1 MTIRSRL
8 APTPSGK
15 LHVGNA
21 CAFVLTWVLTRR
33 VGGHL
38 HLRIDDL
45 DAARCRPAY
54 VEDIFRTLDW
64 LGLDYDAGSQGPDD
78 FYRHHSQQYRL
89 DAYRATLD
97 QLGPHLFACTCSRR
111 QVQAQAPDG
120 TYPGTCRT
128 RGLTLSQPGVAWRFR
143 TDARPVTF
151 DDVWRGPLRWPL
163 AADTRDP
170 VVRRR
175 DGLPAY
181 HIATLTDDRHMD
193 INLVVRGADLLP
205 STALQIRLAE
215 CLGWT
220 AQTRIAW
227 LHHPLLTDAHGQKL
241 SKSQGAPDLRQ
252 VLATSTPVYQ
262 HVARWLGAADPTAIR
277 TLADLR
283 ALPPAQA
290 GPVR

>member
-1 MTIRSRL
+1 MTVRSRL

-21 CAFVLTWVLTRR
+21 CAFVLTWVLTRQAN
-33 VGGHL
+33 GHL

-45 DAARCRPAY
+45 DAARSRPAY

-64 LGLDYDAGSQGPDD
+64 LGLDYDAGPQSPDD
-78 FYRHHSQQYRL
+78 FYRHHSQQHRR
-89 DAYRATLD
+89 DAYADTLA
-97 QLGPHLFACTCSRR
+97 QLRPYLFACTCSRR
-111 QVQAQAPDG
+111 QVQAQSSDG
-120 TYPGTCRT
+120 TYPGTCRA
-128 RGLTLSQPGVAWRFR
+128 RSLSLAQPGVAWRFR
-143 TDARPVTF
+143 TDARPVVL
-151 DDVWRGPLRWPL
+151 DDAWQGTLHWPL

-181 HIATLTDDRHMD
+181 HIASLTDDRDLD
-193 INLVVRGADLLP
+193 INLVVRGADLLA

-215 CLGWT
+215 HLGWT
-220 AQTRIAW
+220 APTRIRW

-252 VLATSTPVYQ
+252 ALTTPTPVYQ
-262 HVARWLGAADPTAIR
+262 QVARWLNAPDPTAIR

-283 ALPPAQA
+283 TLSAGQT